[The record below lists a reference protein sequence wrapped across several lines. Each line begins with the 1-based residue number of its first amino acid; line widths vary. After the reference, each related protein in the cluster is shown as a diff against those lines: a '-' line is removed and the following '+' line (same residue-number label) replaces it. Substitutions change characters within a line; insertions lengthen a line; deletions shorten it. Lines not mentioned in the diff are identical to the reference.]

1 MHPLARPRRNRATPA
16 IRRLVRE
23 TRLSVDQLVYPLFLH
38 ADDTDTPIAALP
50 GQTRW
55 SLQGLLPRAQET
67 ADLGIPA
74 VALFPKI
81 DPKLKDPTGAESAN
95 PDGLIPQAVRLL
107 KQHLPDLLVITD
119 VALDP
124 YNADGHD
131 GIVNDQGLI
140 ENDPSVE
147 ALCKQA
153 LTHADAGADLVA
165 PSDMM
170 DGRVAAI
177 RQTLDTNHH
186 QNTAILSYTAKYAS
200 AFYGPFRDALDSA
213 PPTQK
218 PTDSIRGPA
227 PPKPIPT
234 NKSTYQMD
242 PANRREAH
250 READLDAHE
259 GADILMV
266 KPALPYL
273 DVLRDLRELTPL
285 PLAAYHVSGEYA
297 MLQHAAAANALD
309 LRDATLESLTAIA
322 RAGADL
328 IFTYSAPEAA
338 QWLNP

>member
-1 MHPLARPRRNRATPA
+1 MHPLSRPRRNRANPA

-23 TRLSVDQLVYPLFLH
+23 TRLAVDQLVYPLFLH
-38 ADDTDTPIAALP
+38 ADDTDSPIDALP

-55 SLQGLLPRAQET
+55 SLPGLLRRAQET

-81 DPKLKDPTGAESAN
+81 DPALKDPTGKESAN

-107 KQHLPDLLVITD
+107 KHHLPDLLVVTD

-131 GIVNDQGLI
+131 GIVNDHGII
-140 ENDPSVE
+140 ENDPSVD
-147 ALCKQA
+147 ALCQQA

-177 RQTLDTNHH
+177 RQTLDAHAH

-200 AFYGPFRDALDSA
+200 AFYGPFRAALDSA
-213 PPTQK
+213 PVANST
-218 PTDSIRGPA
+218 
-227 PPKPIPT
+227 KPIPAT
-234 NKSTYQMD
+234 KSTYQMD

-250 READLDAHE
+250 RETALDAHE

-273 DVLRDLRELTPL
+273 DILRDLRELTPL

-297 MLQHAAAANALD
+297 MLQHAAAAGALD

-328 IFTYSAPEAA
+328 IFTYSAPDAA
-338 QWLNP
+338 QWLSR